1 MWHGW
6 GSFHNRFSLSG
17 TDDLALMAKR
27 FEEGEILAQ
36 FTRKKNTDGLPQVW
50 TDLLISMIFCQLY

>member
-36 FTRKKNTDGLPQVW
+36 FTRKKNTDGLPQV
-50 TDLLISMIFCQLY
+50 